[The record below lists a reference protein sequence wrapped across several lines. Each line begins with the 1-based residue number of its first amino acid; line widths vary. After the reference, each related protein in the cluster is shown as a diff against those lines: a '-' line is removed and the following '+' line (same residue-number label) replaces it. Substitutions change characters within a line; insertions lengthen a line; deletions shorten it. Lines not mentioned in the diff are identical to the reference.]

1 MYVNYGTVKD
11 FGDLEKLN
19 ISCKGKILVA
29 RYGKNF
35 RGNKVCDKF
44 IDINCTVK
52 DDAIHPIHNDVTSFE
67 MPHSPRDCAEIYPK
81 RVQCSHTRMN

>member
-52 DDAIHPIHNDVTSFE
+52 DDAIHPIHNDVS
-67 MPHSPRDCAEIYPK
+67 SLKCLIRLEIMRRYIPSA
-81 RVQCSHTRMN
+81 CNALIHA